1 MIVARHQDDP
11 LGAFCRHA
19 DVRLAGAATGPL
31 AGLRFA
37 AKDLFDIA
45 GQVTGCGNPDWLRTH
60 GPAAATAP
68 AVARLVE
75 AGATLVGKTITD
87 ELAFSLNGQ
96 NFHYGTPQNVNAPG
110 RIPGGSSSG
119 SAAAV
124 AGALVDF
131 ALGTDTGGSVRTPAA
146 LCGIYGIRPT
156 HGRVPIAGVAKLA
169 PSFDT
174 VGWFARD
181 AVLLDRVGAVLLGE
195 DAADRPLCR
204 PLRVADGFVLADP
217 AVEAAL
223 KPALAVAEGL
233 LGWAE
238 PVRVSGEE
246 GELRP
251 WMLRFR
257 ELQMREIWAELGA
270 WIEAT
275 RPRFGPEIAARFA
288 AAKATAASAPA
299 GSAERRV
306 AFRDRLGE
314 ILGDDGV
321 LVLPS
326 VPVIAPKLDATAEE
340 LVGFRDRT
348 ISLNC
353 IAGLAGLP
361 QVTIPAGRVEG
372 CPVGLSLIG
381 PRGSDRRL
389 LELTARVA
397 AGLRIRS

>member
-1 MIVARHQDDP
+1 VIDDP
-11 LGAFCRHA
+11 LGAFCRHV
-19 DVRLAGAATGPL
+19 DVTLAGAAGPL
-31 AGLRFA
+31 ARLRFA
-37 AKDLFDIA
+37 AKDLFDVA

-60 GPAAATAP
+60 APAAATAP

-75 AGATLVGKTITD
+75 AGATMIGKTITD

-96 NFHYGTPQNVNAPG
+96 NFHYGTPVNVNAPG

-124 AGALVDF
+124 AGGLVDF

-156 HGRVPIAGVAKLA
+156 HGRVPISGVASLA

-181 AVLLDRVGAVLLGE
+181 ATLLGRVGAVLLGE
-195 DAADRPLCR
+195 DAAAR
-204 PLRVADGFVLADP
+204 PLRRALLAVDGFALADP
-217 AVEAAL
+217 AVETAL
-223 KPALAVAEGL
+223 RPALAAAEGL
-233 LGWAE
+233 LGRAQ

-246 GELRP
+246 GALRP

-257 ELQMREIWAELGA
+257 ELQMREIWAELGG

-275 RPRFGPEIAARFA
+275 RPRFGPEIAARFE

-299 GSAERRV
+299 GSAERRA
-306 AFRDRLGE
+306 AFRARLDE
-314 ILGDDGV
+314 MLGGDGV

-326 VPVIAPKLDATAEE
+326 VPMIAPKLEATGEE
-340 LVGFRDRT
+340 LIGFRDRT

-361 QVTIPAGRVEG
+361 QVTLPAGRVEG

-389 LELTARVA
+389 LELVTEVA
-397 AGLRIRS
+397 AGLRTRS

>member
-1 MIVARHQDDP
+1 MIDDP
-11 LGAFCRHA
+11 LGAFCRHV
-19 DVRLAGAATGPL
+19 DVTLAGAAAGPL

-37 AKDLFDIA
+37 AKDLFDVA

-60 GPAAATAP
+60 DPAAVTAP

-75 AGATLVGKTITD
+75 AGATLVGKTLTD

-96 NFHYGTPQNVNAPG
+96 NFHYGTPVNVNAPG

-124 AGALVDF
+124 AGGLVDF

-156 HGRVPIAGVAKLA
+156 HGRVPISGVARLA

-181 AVLLDRVGAVLLGE
+181 AGLLARVGAVLLGE
-195 DAADRPLCR
+195 DAAAR
-204 PLRVADGFVLADP
+204 PLRRALLASDGFALADP
-217 AVEAAL
+217 AVETAL
-223 KPALAVAEGL
+223 APALAAAEAL
-233 LGWAE
+233 LGRAE

-251 WMLRFR
+251 WLLRFR
-257 ELQMREIWAELGA
+257 ELQMREIWAELGS

-275 RPRFGPEIAARFA
+275 RPRFGPEITARFE

-299 GSAERRV
+299 GSEERRA
-306 AFRDRLGE
+306 AFRARMDQ

-372 CPVGLSLIG
+372 CPVGLSLVS

-389 LELTARVA
+389 LDLAAGVA
-397 AGLRIRS
+397 AGLRTRS

>member
-1 MIVARHQDDP
+1 MIDDP
-11 LGAFCRHA
+11 LGAFCRHV
-19 DVRLAGAATGPL
+19 DVTLTGAAGPL

-37 AKDLFDIA
+37 AKDLFDVA

-60 GPAAATAP
+60 APAAATAP

-75 AGATLVGKTITD
+75 AGATLVGKTVTD

-96 NFHYGTPQNVNAPG
+96 NFHYGTPVNVNAPG

-124 AGALVDF
+124 AGGLVDF

-156 HGRVPIAGVAKLA
+156 HGRVPISGVASLA

-181 AVLLDRVGAVLLGE
+181 AAILARVGAVLLGE
-195 DAADRPLCR
+195 DTVARPLCR
-204 PLRVADGFVLADP
+204 PLLAADGFALADP
-217 AVEAAL
+217 AVDRAL
-223 KPALAVAEGL
+223 KPALAAAEAI
-233 LGWAE
+233 LGRAE
-238 PVRVSGEE
+238 SVRVSGEE
-246 GELRP
+246 RELRP

-257 ELQMREIWAELGA
+257 ELQMREIWAELGG

-275 RPRFGPEIAARFA
+275 RPRFGPEIAARFE

-299 GSAERRV
+299 GSAERRA
-306 AFRDRLGE
+306 AFRTRLDE
-314 ILGDDGV
+314 ILGADGV

-326 VPVIAPKLDATAEE
+326 VPMIAPKLEATAED
-340 LVGFRDRT
+340 LLGFRDRT

-361 QVTIPAGRVEG
+361 QVTIPAGRVQG
-372 CPVGLSLIG
+372 CPVGLSLVG

-389 LELTARVA
+389 LDLTARLA
-397 AGLRIRS
+397 AGLRTRS

>member
-1 MIVARHQDDP
+1 VIDDP
-11 LGAFCRHA
+11 LGAFCRHV
-19 DVRLAGAATGPL
+19 DVTLAGAATGPL

-45 GQVTGCGNPDWLRTH
+45 GQTTGCGNPDWLRTH

-96 NFHYGTPQNVNAPG
+96 NFHYGTPINVNAPG

-124 AGALVDF
+124 AGGLVDF

-146 LCGIYGIRPT
+146 LCGICGIRPT
-156 HGRVPIAGVAKLA
+156 HGRVPISGVASLA

-174 VGWFARD
+174 VGWFAPD
-181 AVLLDRVGAVLLGE
+181 AALLARVGTVLLGE
-195 DAADRPLCR
+195 DTAARPLCR
-204 PLRVADGFVLADP
+204 LLLAADGFALADP
-217 AVEAAL
+217 AVDRAL
-223 KPALAVAEGL
+223 KPALAAAEAI
-233 LGWAE
+233 LGRAG
-238 PVRVSGEE
+238 PVRVSDEE
-246 GELRP
+246 RELRP
-251 WMLRFR
+251 WLLRFR
-257 ELQMREIWAELGA
+257 ELQMREIWSALGP

-275 RPRFGPEIAARFA
+275 RPRFGPEIAARFET
-288 AAKATAASAPA
+288 AKATAASAPT
-299 GSAERRV
+299 GSAELRA
-306 AFRDRLGE
+306 AFRARLDE
-314 ILGDDGV
+314 ILADDRV
-321 LVLPS
+321 LALPS
-326 VPVIAPKLDATAEE
+326 VPTIAPKLEATAEE
-340 LVGFRDRT
+340 LVDFRDRT

-372 CPVGLSLIG
+372 CPVGLSLVG

-389 LELTARVA
+389 LDLAARLA
-397 AGLRIRS
+397 AGLRTRS